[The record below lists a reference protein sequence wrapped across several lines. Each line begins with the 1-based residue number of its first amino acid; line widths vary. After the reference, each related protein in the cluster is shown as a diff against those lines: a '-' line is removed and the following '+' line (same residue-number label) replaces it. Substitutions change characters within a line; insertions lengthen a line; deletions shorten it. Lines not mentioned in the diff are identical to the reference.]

1 MFLNNSAVNKRYQY
15 LLDND
20 HDADADDDYD
30 VDLSRDVVAITV
42 DIWKY
47 NYYW

>member
-1 MFLNNSAVNKRYQY
+1 MFLNNSAVNKRCQY

-20 HDADADDDYD
+20 HDADADYD
-30 VDLSRDVVAITV
+30 EDLSHDLIAITV